1 VLVARTQGA
10 ADFVTT
16 VSQLLVGALVVL
28 VPGVLP
34 ALVLIGPRAVSVFI
48 APIIGAVTIAL
59 GATLSVLL
67 GVTLVWGW
75 VAVALVVNVCC
86 VLLGRRLDADRAA
99 LHFDPWTLLA
109 AVTGSASAILWA
121 GSRALSWD
129 VHSFWYSRGR
139 WFLLG
144 PDYVR
149 EQLTSPFTSPY
160 VGAAHAQYPPL
171 PSTVPAL
178 MWELTGDD
186 VNYYAAK
193 VLLASV
199 TGCALVV
206 LALGV
211 ARLLGRPRWI
221 GWVGALVV
229 PPAALYFA
237 TLSSAYGHQDLPYA
251 AAGEAALIFGL
262 LLPRRSAEL
271 TVAIALSLMSGMVK
285 NEGLVITV
293 LIALLVSL
301 RYSGRRLVR
310 FGLLAGP
317 WLFALG
323 AWQLVMKSLPAGPA
337 PPSGVTQG
345 DRLDALR
352 PLPSPEVT
360 TLVHLAATHLWWLGL
375 PLLVGLVVLVV
386 LRLPNLRLPA
396 PLLPTLVV
404 HAVVVVP
411 LVAVTGFAISQGPS
425 LPWRGLLAHT
435 VRYATF
441 PRLALAVCLLALAA
455 AALRTALG
463 LPDDDPADPDD
474 YDRRIIEGS
483 SGTSSAAP
491 VLSRTSSTVT
501 DGASSRSTSP

>member
-1 VLVARTQGA
+1 
-10 ADFVTT
+10 VTT
-16 VSQLLVGALVVL
+16 VSQLLVGALAVV

-34 ALVLIGPRAVSVFI
+34 ALALIGRRAVSVFV
-48 APIIGAVTIAL
+48 APIVGAVTIAL

-75 VAVALVVNVCC
+75 VAVALVVNVCS
-86 VLLGRRLDADRAA
+86 VLVGRRVLRDRTDRTA
-99 LHFDPWTLLA
+99 LRVDVWTLLA
-109 AVTGSASAILWA
+109 ALVGSASATLWA

-160 VGAAHAQYPPL
+160 TGAHHAQYPPL

-178 MWELTGDD
+178 MWELTGD
-186 VNYYAAK
+186 VNYFAAK

-199 TGCALVV
+199 TGCALVL

-211 ARLLGRPRWI
+211 ARLLGRPRWF

-237 TLSSAYGHQDLPYA
+237 TLSSAHGHQDLPFA
-251 AAGEAALIFGL
+251 VAGEAALIFGL
-262 LLPRRSAEL
+262 LLPRRSGEL
-271 TVAIALSLMSGMVK
+271 TVAIALSLMCGMVK
-285 NEGLVITV
+285 NEGLVIAV
-293 LIALLVSL
+293 LIAFLVSL
-301 RYSGRRLVR
+301 RYSERRLVR
-310 FGLLAGP
+310 FALIGAP
-317 WLFALG
+317 WLGALG
-323 AWQLVMKSLPAGPA
+323 AWQLVMKTLPAGPA

-360 TLVHLAATHLWWLGL
+360 TLLHLLATYLWWLGL
-375 PLLVGLVVLVV
+375 PLLVGLVVLMV
-386 LRLPNLRLPA
+386 LRLPTFRLPA
-396 PLLPTLVV
+396 PVFPTLVV
-404 HAVVVVP
+404 HAAVVVP
-411 LVAVTGFAISQGPS
+411 LVAATGYALSQGPG
-425 LPWRGLLAHT
+425 LPWRNLLAHT

-441 PRLALAVCLLALAA
+441 PRLALAVCLLVLAA

-463 LPDDDPADPDD
+463 RPDDDPANPDD

-483 SGTSSAAP
+483 LGTSSSAP
-491 VLSRTSSTVT
+491 VRSRTSSTVT
-501 DGASSRSTSP
+501 EGASSRSTSP